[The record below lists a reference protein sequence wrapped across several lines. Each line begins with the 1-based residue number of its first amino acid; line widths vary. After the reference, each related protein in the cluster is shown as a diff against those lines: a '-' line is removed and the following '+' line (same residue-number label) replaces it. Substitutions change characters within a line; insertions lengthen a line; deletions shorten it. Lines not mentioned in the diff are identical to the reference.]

1 MAVRPIVILGDPAL
15 HAPTEPVTESSEELR
30 ALVADLFETMDAANG
45 VGLAAN
51 QVGVRARVFVY
62 DCPDLD
68 TEDAEGV
75 SRADVEAR
83 GGWINR
89 RGCVVNPVLETSEVP
104 ETMPDPDDDLEGC
117 LSVPG
122 VNFPRGR
129 AWWARVTG
137 TNEYGEPVS
146 VEGYGLFARCLQH
159 EVGHLDGFLYTDHL
173 IGRNR
178 KAAKKHIRDAGWG
191 VPGLRWDP
199 ATEPDPFAD
208 DEDGDDPEG
217 LDDDEVSPFHG

>member
-15 HAPTEPVTESSEELR
+15 HAPTEPVTESPEELTE
-30 ALVADLFETMDAANG
+30 LVQDLYDTMDAANG

-51 QVGVRARVFVY
+51 QIGVRKRLFVY

-68 TEDAEGV
+68 TEDGEGV
-75 SRADVEAR
+75 TRDEVNAR
-83 GGWINR
+83 GWLNR
-89 RGCVVNPVLETSEVP
+89 RGCIINPVLETSEIP
-104 ETMPDPDDDLEGC
+104 ETMPDPEDDLEGC

-137 TNEYGEPVS
+137 TDEHGKPVS
-146 VEGYGLFARCLQH
+146 VEGFGLFARCLQH
-159 EVGHLDGFLYTDHL
+159 EVGHLDGFVYTDHL

-178 KAAKKHIRDAGWG
+178 KAAKRHIRDAGWG
-191 VPGLRWDP
+191 VPGLSWDP

-208 DEDGDDPEG
+208 EED
-217 LDDDEVSPFHG
+217 DDDEVVTDHG